1 MSTITGTSSN
11 DAWTVAKAGTF
22 TLNGLGGVDTLYLGT
37 SLKSEYIVTTQSDG
51 VHVDSVSG
59 ASAAL
64 HATLQNMEVLVYN
77 NGRDYQGIGGQEVAY
92 FNGSTSAMYNK
103 SLASF
108 NFSPLSNGYM
118 AQPKDGSPLFTFTNI
133 QRIQFNDQNLAL
145 DFANNG
151 NATLVAQTLGA
162 VFGASAINNPVY
174 AGIGLKAADQDTNT
188 NPSVKL
194 QDLMQLALSA
204 VFPNTKPTNAQVVDT
219 LYTAVLGSHPTTAQ
233 AQQYIN
239 MLDSG
244 AYTPASLGAMA
255 AQFVNL
261 TGVIHNGLPYSG
273 YNL

>member
-1 MSTITGTSSN
+1 MSQNTPSNGNDYFLYTSGGKIS
-11 DAWTVAKAGTF
+11 
-22 TLNGLGGVDTLYLGT
+22 LNGLGGIDTLDLGT
-37 SLKSEYIVTTQSDG
+37 SLKSEYWVTASIDG

-59 ASAAL
+59 ASSPL
-64 HATLQNMEVLVYN
+64 HATLQNMEVIVYN
-77 NGRDYQGIGGQEVAY
+77 NGRDYEGIGGQEVA
-92 FNGSTSAMYNK
+92 FLDGSANRDYNK
-103 SLASF
+103 SIKNFTVSKLAT
-108 NFSPLSNGYM
+108 GYM
-118 AQPKDGSPLFTFTNI
+118 AQPINGAGLLTFTNI
-133 QRIQFNDQNLAL
+133 QRIQFNDQSLAL
-145 DFANNG
+145 DFENNG

-162 VFGASAINNPVY
+162 VFGATAINNPVY
-174 AGIGLKAADQDTNT
+174 AGIGLKAADQDTST